1 MSKIY
6 NIIDVSEFQAPKGQH
21 IDWEK
26 VKNSGIDG
34 AIIKFGAGPKL
45 VDSEFDYNVKEC
57 IRLGL
62 HVGAYIYSWA
72 TTAKEAEYEAD
83 RLIEACS
90 KYNLDM
96 PLYYDIEEGTINKRT
111 GTAQLTTEAFL
122 NKCKEKG
129 ITAGVY
135 SGLYWFI
142 HYLYP
147 SRMLEHPL
155 WIAQYKN
162 GITRPE
168 HPHPEWFGMFQ
179 YTSKGS
185 VDGIVGNVDM
195 NYCYVPYWE
204 TYGKKDP
211 VAPAMNFV
219 ELDGALLQLQMKLK
233 EATDALTVVGN
244 YYDSVKSK
252 YSDIRNALDKA
263 IEDNKPQDNNTETPA
278 PTPETPQPT
287 PEPQKPVATIL
298 SMSQRQLFL
307 RTFFYYY
314 KGNIDGIDGPQTQ
327 AAVKA
332 YQAGQGLSADGL
344 WGDNT
349 QKASESNA
357 RAVQQKLCDA
367 GMKTDIDGI
376 IGNDTI
382 ACLTRY
388 QTAVGL
394 TADGI
399 MGVETYRKLFN
410 DPSYGAATT
419 TRNTGGISA
428 HFNKTEFRCGCG
440 GRYCNGYNGKEVSTS
455 LLNILEKLRSYYG
468 RPIVITSG
476 IRCQK
481 YNDSL
486 RGSIKTSAHIQG
498 KAADIYIRGIT
509 DSASGRAQVKRLAY
523 QYGAKYCYYG
533 TSNMGNAVHI
543 NV

>member
-1 MSKIY
+1 MSTIY
-6 NIIDVSEFQAPKGQH
+6 KIIDVSEFQAPKGQK

-83 RLIEACS
+83 RLIGACS

-111 GTAQLTTEAFL
+111 ATAQLTTEAFL
-122 NKCKEKG
+122 NRCKEKG

-135 SGLYWFI
+135 SGLYWFM

-162 GITRPE
+162 GIERPE

-204 TYGKKDP
+204 NYGKKQKELP
-211 VAPAMNFV
+211 NINFV
-219 ELDGALLQLQMKLK
+219 ELDGSLLQLQMKMK
-233 EATDALTVVGN
+233 EASDALAVVGN
-244 YYDSVKSK
+244 YYDAIKSK
-252 YSDIRNALDKA
+252 YSNIRGELDK
-263 IEDNKPQDNNTETPA
+263 IVENNNKPEDN
-278 PTPETPQPT
+278 TPEQPKPEEPKPT
-287 PEPQKPVATIL
+287 PEPQKPVISVL
-298 SMSQRQLFL
+298 SIAQRQLFL

-314 KGNIDGIDGPQTQ
+314 KGNIDGIDGPQTI
-327 AAVKA
+327 AAIKA
-332 YQAGQGLSADGL
+332 YQSGQSLTADGL
-344 WGDNT
+344 WGENT

-376 IGNDTI
+376 IGDDTV

-410 DPSYGAATT
+410 DPSYDAATT

>member
-6 NIIDVSEFQAPKGQH
+6 KIIDVSEFQAPKGQK

-83 RLIEACS
+83 RLMEACS
-90 KYNLDM
+90 RYNLDM

-111 GTAQLTTEAFL
+111 ATAQLTTEAFL
-122 NKCKEKG
+122 NRCKEKG

-185 VDGIVGNVDM
+185 VDGVVGNVDM

-204 TYGKKDP
+204 TYGKKQKEIP
-211 VAPAMNFV
+211 NINFV
-219 ELDGALLQLQMKLK
+219 ELDGSLLQLQMKMK
-233 EATDALTVVGN
+233 EASDALAVVGN
-244 YYDSVKSK
+244 YYDAIKSK
-252 YSDIRNALDKA
+252 YSDIRGELDK
-263 IEDNKPQDNNTETPA
+263 IVENNNKPEEN
-278 PTPETPQPT
+278 TPEQPKPEEPKPT
-287 PEPQKPVATIL
+287 PEPQKPVISVL
-298 SMSQRQLFL
+298 SIAQRQLFL
-307 RTFFYYY
+307 KTYFFYY
-314 KGNIDGIDGPQTQ
+314 KGSIDGVSGPQTI
-327 AAVKA
+327 AAIKA
-332 YQAGQGLSADGL
+332 YQSGQSLTADGL
-344 WGDNT
+344 WGENT

-357 RAVQQKLCDA
+357 RAIQQKLCDA

-376 IGNDTI
+376 IGNDTV

-410 DPSYGAATT
+410 DPSYGAAVTSQA
-419 TRNTGGISA
+419 TGGISA

>member
-1 MSKIY
+1 MSTIY
-6 NIIDVSEFQAPKGQH
+6 KIIDVSEFQAPKGQK

-111 GTAQLTTEAFL
+111 ATAQLTTEAFL
-122 NKCKEKG
+122 NRCKEKG

-155 WIAQYKN
+155 WIAQYKS
-162 GITRPE
+162 GIERPE
-168 HPHPEWFGMFQ
+168 HPHPEWFGIFQ
-179 YTSKGS
+179 YTSKGT
-185 VDGIVGNVDM
+185 VPGIAGNVDM

-204 TYGKKDP
+204 TYGKKQKELP
-211 VAPAMNFV
+211 NINFV
-219 ELDGALLQLQMKLK
+219 ELDGSLLQLQMKMK
-233 EATDALTVVGN
+233 EASDALTVVGN
-244 YYDSVKSK
+244 YYDAIKSK
-252 YSDIRNALDKA
+252 YSDIRSELDK
-263 IEDNKPQDNNTETPA
+263 IVENNKPEDNTTEQPKPEEPK
-278 PTPETPQPT
+278 PTPK
-287 PEPQKPVATIL
+287 EPKKPVISVL
-298 SMSQRQLFL
+298 SIAQIQLFL
-307 RTFFYYY
+307 KTYFFYY
-314 KGNIDGIDGPQTQ
+314 KGNVDGVSGPQTI
-327 AAVKA
+327 AAIKA
-332 YQAGQGLSADGL
+332 YQAGQSLAADGL
-344 WGDNT
+344 WGENT

-357 RAVQQKLCDA
+357 RAVQQKLNDA
-367 GMKTDIDGI
+367 GMRTDIDGI
-376 IGNDTI
+376 IGNDTV

-410 DPSYGAATT
+410 DPSYGAAVTSQA
-419 TRNTGGISA
+419 TGGISA
-428 HFNKTEFRCGCG
+428 HFNKTEFKCGCS

>member
-1 MSKIY
+1 MSTIY
-6 NIIDVSEFQAPKGQH
+6 KIIDVSEFQAPKGQK

-111 GTAQLTTEAFL
+111 ATAQLTTEAFL
-122 NKCKEKG
+122 NRCKEKG
-129 ITAGVY
+129 IVAGVY

-147 SRMLEHPL
+147 SRMLDHPL
-155 WIAQYKN
+155 WIAQYKS
-162 GITRPE
+162 GIERPE
-168 HPHPEWFGMFQ
+168 HPNPEWFGMFQ
-179 YTSKGS
+179 YTSKGA
-185 VDGIVGNVDM
+185 VPGIAGNVDM

-204 TYGKKDP
+204 TYGKKQKELP
-211 VAPAMNFV
+211 NINFV
-219 ELDGALLQLQMKLK
+219 ELDGSLLQLQMKMK
-233 EATDALTVVGN
+233 EASDALTVVGN
-244 YYDSVKSK
+244 YYDAIKSK
-252 YSDIRNALDKA
+252 YTDIRSELDK
-263 IEDNKPQDNNTETPA
+263 IVENNKPEENTPEQPKPEEPK
-278 PTPETPQPT
+278 PTPE
-287 PEPQKPVATIL
+287 EPKKPVISVL
-298 SMSQRQLFL
+298 SIAQRQLFL
-307 RTFFYYY
+307 KTYFFYY
-314 KGNIDGIDGPQTQ
+314 KGSIDGISGPQTI
-327 AAVKA
+327 AAIKA
-332 YQAGQGLSADGL
+332 YQAGQSLTADGL
-344 WGDNT
+344 WGENT

-376 IGNDTI
+376 IGNDTV

-419 TRNTGGISA
+419 TRNTGGISS

-509 DSASGRAQVKRLAY
+509 DTVAGRAQVKRLAY
-523 QYGAKYCYYG
+523 QYGAKYVYYG

>member
-6 NIIDVSEFQAPKGQH
+6 KIIDVSEFQAPKGQK

-111 GTAQLTTEAFL
+111 ATAQLTTEAFL
-122 NKCKEKG
+122 NRCKEKG

-155 WIAQYKN
+155 WIAQYKS
-162 GITRPE
+162 GIERPE

-179 YTSKGS
+179 YTSKGT
-185 VDGIVGNVDM
+185 VPGIAGNVDM

-204 TYGKKDP
+204 TYGKKQKELP
-211 VAPAMNFV
+211 NINFV
-219 ELDGALLQLQMKLK
+219 ELDGSLLQLQMKMK
-233 EATDALTVVGN
+233 EASDALAVVGN
-244 YYDSVKSK
+244 YYDAIKTK
-252 YSDIRNALDKA
+252 YSDIRGELDK
-263 IEDNKPQDNNTETPA
+263 IVENNNKPEENTTEP
-278 PTPETPQPT
+278 PKPEESKPT
-287 PEPQKPVATIL
+287 PEPQKPVISVL
-298 SMSQRQLFL
+298 SIAQRQLFL
-307 RTFFYYY
+307 KTYFFYY
-314 KGNIDGIDGPQTQ
+314 KGSIDGVSGPQTI
-327 AAVKA
+327 AAIKA
-332 YQAGQGLSADGL
+332 YQSGQSLTADGL
-344 WGDNT
+344 WGENT

-357 RAVQQKLCDA
+357 RAIQQKLCDA

-376 IGNDTI
+376 IGNDTV

>member
-1 MSKIY
+1 MSTIY
-6 NIIDVSEFQAPKGQH
+6 KIIDVSEFQAPKGQK

-111 GTAQLTTEAFL
+111 ATAQLTTEAFL
-122 NKCKEKG
+122 NRCKEKG

-135 SGLYWFI
+135 SGLYWFM

-155 WIAQYKN
+155 WIAQYKS
-162 GITRPE
+162 GIERPE

-179 YTSKGS
+179 YTSKGT
-185 VDGIVGNVDM
+185 VPGIAGNVDM

-204 TYGKKDP
+204 TYGKKQKELPDI
-211 VAPAMNFV
+211 NFV
-219 ELDGALLQLQMKLK
+219 ELDGSLLQLQMKMK
-233 EATDALTVVGN
+233 EASDALTVVGN
-244 YYDSVKSK
+244 YYNAIKSK
-252 YSDIRNALDKA
+252 YSDIRGELDK
-263 IEDNKPQDNNTETPA
+263 IVENNNKSEDN
-278 PTPETPQPT
+278 TPEQSKPEESKPT
-287 PEPQKPVATIL
+287 PEPQKPVISVL
-298 SMSQRQLFL
+298 SIAQRQLFL
-307 RTFFYYY
+307 KTYFFYY
-314 KGNIDGIDGPQTQ
+314 KGSIDGVSGPQTI
-327 AAVKA
+327 AAIKA
-332 YQAGQGLSADGL
+332 YQAGQNLTADGL
-344 WGDNT
+344 WGENT

-357 RAVQQKLCDA
+357 RATQQKLCDA

-376 IGNDTI
+376 IGNDTV

-410 DPSYGAATT
+410 DPSYGAAVTSQA
-419 TRNTGGISA
+419 TGGISA

>member
-1 MSKIY
+1 MSTIY
-6 NIIDVSEFQAPKGQH
+6 KIIDVSEFQAPKGQK

-111 GTAQLTTEAFL
+111 ATAQLTTEAFL
-122 NKCKEKG
+122 NRCKEKG
-129 ITAGVY
+129 IIAGVY

-155 WIAQYKN
+155 WIAQYKS
-162 GITRPE
+162 GIERPE

-179 YTSKGS
+179 YTSKGT
-185 VDGIVGNVDM
+185 VPGIAGNVDM

-204 TYGKKDP
+204 TYGKKQKELP
-211 VAPAMNFV
+211 NINFV
-219 ELDGALLQLQMKLK
+219 ELDGSLLQLQMKMK
-233 EATDALTVVGN
+233 EASDALAVVGN
-244 YYDSVKSK
+244 YYDAIKSK
-252 YSDIRNALDKA
+252 YSDIRGELDK
-263 IEDNKPQDNNTETPA
+263 IVENNNKPEDN
-278 PTPETPQPT
+278 TPEQSKPEEPKPT
-287 PEPQKPVATIL
+287 PEPQKPIISVL
-298 SMSQRQLFL
+298 SIAQRQLFL
-307 RTFFYYY
+307 KTYFFYY
-314 KGNIDGIDGPQTQ
+314 KGSIDGVSGPQTI
-327 AAVKA
+327 AAIKA
-332 YQAGQGLSADGL
+332 YQSGQSLTADGL
-344 WGDNT
+344 WGENT

-357 RAVQQKLCDA
+357 RAIQQKLCDA

-376 IGNDTI
+376 IGNDTV

-410 DPSYGAATT
+410 DPSYGAAVTSQA
-419 TRNTGGISA
+419 TGGISA
-428 HFNKTEFRCGCG
+428 HFNKSEFRCGCG

-509 DSASGRAQVKRLAY
+509 DTVSGRAQVKRLAY
-523 QYGAKYCYYG
+523 QYGAKYVYYG

>member
-1 MSKIY
+1 MSTIY
-6 NIIDVSEFQAPKGQH
+6 KIIDVSEFQAPKGQK

-111 GTAQLTTEAFL
+111 TTAQLTTEAFL
-122 NKCKEKG
+122 NRCKEKG

-155 WIAQYKN
+155 WIAQYKS
-162 GITRPE
+162 GIERPE

-179 YTSKGS
+179 YTSKGT
-185 VDGIVGNVDM
+185 VLGIAGNVDM

-204 TYGKKDP
+204 TYGKKQKELP
-211 VAPAMNFV
+211 NINFV
-219 ELDGALLQLQMKLK
+219 ELDGSLLQLQMKMK
-233 EATDALTVVGN
+233 EASDALAVVGN
-244 YYDSVKSK
+244 YYDAIKSK
-252 YSDIRNALDKA
+252 YSDIRNELDK
-263 IEDNKPQDNNTETPA
+263 IVENNKQEDNTTEQPKPEEPK
-278 PTPETPQPT
+278 PTPE
-287 PEPQKPVATIL
+287 EPKKPVISVL
-298 SMSQRQLFL
+298 SVAQRQLFL
-307 RTFFYYY
+307 KTYFFYY
-314 KGNIDGIDGPQTQ
+314 KGNVDGVSGPQTI
-327 AAVKA
+327 AAIKA
-332 YQAGQGLSADGL
+332 YQAGQSLAADGL
-344 WGDNT
+344 WGENT

-357 RAVQQKLCDA
+357 RAVQQKLNDA
-367 GMKTDIDGI
+367 GMRTDIDGI
-376 IGNDTI
+376 IGNDTV

-410 DPSYGAATT
+410 DPSYGAAVTSQA
-419 TRNTGGISA
+419 TGGISA
-428 HFNKTEFRCGCG
+428 HFNKVEFKCGCG
-440 GRYCNGYNGKEVSTS
+440 GRYCNGYNGKNVSTS

-509 DSASGRAQVKRLAY
+509 DTVSGRAQVKRLAY
-523 QYGAKYCYYG
+523 QYGAKYVYYG

>member
-1 MSKIY
+1 MSTIY
-6 NIIDVSEFQAPKGQH
+6 KIIDVSEFQAPKGQK

-83 RLIEACS
+83 RLIEACG

-111 GTAQLTTEAFL
+111 ATAQLTTEAFL
-122 NKCKEKG
+122 NRCKEKG
-129 ITAGVY
+129 IVAGVY

-147 SRMLEHPL
+147 SRILEHPL
-155 WIAQYKN
+155 WIAQYKS
-162 GITRPE
+162 GIERPE

-179 YTSKGS
+179 YTSKGT
-185 VDGIVGNVDM
+185 VPGIAGNVDM

-204 TYGKKDP
+204 TYGKKQKELP
-211 VAPAMNFV
+211 NINFV
-219 ELDGALLQLQMKLK
+219 ELDGSLLQLQMKMK
-233 EATDALTVVGN
+233 EASDALTVVGN
-244 YYDSVKSK
+244 YYDAIKSK
-252 YSDIRNALDKA
+252 YSNIRSELDK
-263 IEDNKPQDNNTETPA
+263 IVENNKPENNTTEQPKPEEPK
-278 PTPETPQPT
+278 PTPK
-287 PEPQKPVATIL
+287 EPKKPVISVL
-298 SMSQRQLFL
+298 SVAQRQLFL
-307 RTFFYYY
+307 KTYFFYY
-314 KGNIDGIDGPQTQ
+314 KGNVDGVSGPQTI
-327 AAVKA
+327 AAIKA
-332 YQAGQGLSADGL
+332 YQAGQSLAADGL
-344 WGDNT
+344 WGENT

-357 RAVQQKLCDA
+357 RAVQQKLNDA
-367 GMKTDIDGI
+367 GMRTDIDGI
-376 IGNDTI
+376 IGNDTV

-419 TRNTGGISA
+419 SKATGGISA

-440 GRYCNGYNGKEVSTS
+440 GRYCNGYNGKNVSTS

-486 RGSIKTSAHIQG
+486 RGSIKNSAHIQG

-509 DSASGRAQVKRLAY
+509 DTVSGRAQVKRLAY
-523 QYGAKYCYYG
+523 QYGAKYVYYG

>member
-1 MSKIY
+1 MSTIY
-6 NIIDVSEFQAPKGQH
+6 KIIDVSEFQAPKGQK

-111 GTAQLTTEAFL
+111 ATAQLTTEAFL
-122 NKCKEKG
+122 NRCKEKG
-129 ITAGVY
+129 IIAGVY

-155 WIAQYKN
+155 WIAQYKS
-162 GITRPE
+162 GIERPE

-179 YTSKGS
+179 YTSKGT
-185 VDGIVGNVDM
+185 VPGIAGNVDM

-204 TYGKKDP
+204 TYGKKQKELP
-211 VAPAMNFV
+211 NINFV
-219 ELDGALLQLQMKLK
+219 ELDGSLLQLQMKMK
-233 EATDALTVVGN
+233 EASDALAVVGN
-244 YYDSVKSK
+244 YYDAIKSK
-252 YSDIRNALDKA
+252 YSDIRGELDK
-263 IEDNKPQDNNTETPA
+263 IVENNNKSEDN
-278 PTPETPQPT
+278 TPEPPKPEEPKPT
-287 PEPQKPVATIL
+287 PEPKKPVISVL
-298 SMSQRQLFL
+298 SIAQRQLFL
-307 RTFFYYY
+307 KTYFFYY
-314 KGNIDGIDGPQTQ
+314 KGSIDGISGPQTI
-327 AAVKA
+327 AAIKA
-332 YQAGQGLSADGL
+332 YQAGQSLTADGL
-344 WGDNT
+344 WGENT

-376 IGNDTI
+376 IGNDTV

>member
-1 MSKIY
+1 MSTIY
-6 NIIDVSEFQAPKGQH
+6 KIIDVSEFQAPKGQK
-21 IDWEK
+21 IDWGK

-34 AIIKFGAGPKL
+34 AVIKFGAGPKL

-111 GTAQLTTEAFL
+111 ATAQLTTEAFL
-122 NKCKEKG
+122 NRCKEKG

-155 WIAQYKN
+155 WIAQYKS
-162 GITRPE
+162 GIERPE

-179 YTSKGS
+179 YTSKGT
-185 VDGIVGNVDM
+185 VPGIAGNVDM

-204 TYGKKDP
+204 TYGKKQKELP
-211 VAPAMNFV
+211 NINFV
-219 ELDGALLQLQMKLK
+219 ELDGSLLQLQMKMK
-233 EATDALTVVGN
+233 EASDALAVVGN
-244 YYDSVKSK
+244 YYDAIKSK
-252 YSDIRNALDKA
+252 YSDIRGELDNIVENNNKP
-263 IEDNKPQDNNTETPA
+263 EDN
-278 PTPETPQPT
+278 TPEPPKPEEPKPT
-287 PEPQKPVATIL
+287 PEPQKPVISVL
-298 SMSQRQLFL
+298 SIAQRQLFL
-307 RTFFYYY
+307 KTYFFYY
-314 KGNIDGIDGPQTQ
+314 KGSIDGVSGPQTI
-327 AAVKA
+327 AAIKA
-332 YQAGQGLSADGL
+332 YQSGQSLTADGL
-344 WGDNT
+344 WGENT

-376 IGNDTI
+376 MGNDTV

-410 DPSYGAATT
+410 DPSYGAAVTSQA
-419 TRNTGGISA
+419 TGGISA
-428 HFNKTEFRCGCG
+428 HFNKSEFRCGCG

>member
-1 MSKIY
+1 MSTIY
-6 NIIDVSEFQAPKGQH
+6 KIIDVSEFQAPKGQK

-111 GTAQLTTEAFL
+111 ATAQLTTEAFL
-122 NKCKEKG
+122 NRCKEKG

-147 SRMLEHPL
+147 SRILEHPL

-162 GITRPE
+162 GIERPE

-179 YTSKGS
+179 YTSKGT
-185 VDGIVGNVDM
+185 VPGIAGNVDM

-204 TYGKKDP
+204 TYGKKQKELP
-211 VAPAMNFV
+211 NINFV
-219 ELDGALLQLQMKLK
+219 ELDGSLLQLQMKMK
-233 EATDALTVVGN
+233 EASDALAVVGN
-244 YYDSVKSK
+244 YYDAIKSK
-252 YSDIRNALDKA
+252 YSDIRGELDK
-263 IEDNKPQDNNTETPA
+263 IVENNNKPEEN
-278 PTPETPQPT
+278 TPEQPKPEEPKPT
-287 PEPQKPVATIL
+287 PEPQKPVISVL
-298 SMSQRQLFL
+298 SIAQRQLFL
-307 RTFFYYY
+307 KTYFFYY
-314 KGNIDGIDGPQTQ
+314 KGSVDGISGPQTI
-327 AAVKA
+327 AAIKA
-332 YQAGQGLSADGL
+332 YQAGQSLTADGL
-344 WGDNT
+344 WGENT

-376 IGNDTI
+376 IGNDTV

>member
-1 MSKIY
+1 MPKIY
-6 NIIDVSEFQAPKGQH
+6 KIIDVSEFQTPKGQK

-111 GTAQLTTEAFL
+111 ATAQLTTEAFL
-122 NKCKEKG
+122 NRCKEKG

-155 WIAQYKN
+155 WIAQYKS
-162 GITRPE
+162 GIERPE

-179 YTSKGS
+179 YTSKGT
-185 VDGIVGNVDM
+185 VPGIAGNVDM

-204 TYGKKDP
+204 TYGKKQKELP
-211 VAPAMNFV
+211 NINFV
-219 ELDGALLQLQMKLK
+219 ELDGSLLQLQMKMK
-233 EATDALTVVGN
+233 EASDALAVVGN
-244 YYDSVKSK
+244 YYDAIKSK
-252 YSDIRNALDKA
+252 YSDIRGELDK
-263 IEDNKPQDNNTETPA
+263 IVENNNKPEENTTEPSK
-278 PTPETPQPT
+278 PEEPKPT
-287 PEPQKPVATIL
+287 PEPQKPVISVL
-298 SMSQRQLFL
+298 SIAQRQLFL
-307 RTFFYYY
+307 KTYFFYY
-314 KGNIDGIDGPQTQ
+314 KGSVDGVSGPQTI
-327 AAVKA
+327 AAIKA
-332 YQAGQGLSADGL
+332 YQSGQSLTADGL
-344 WGDNT
+344 WGENT

-357 RAVQQKLCDA
+357 RAIQQKLCDA

-376 IGNDTI
+376 IGNDTV

>member
-1 MSKIY
+1 MSTIY
-6 NIIDVSEFQAPKGQH
+6 KIIDVSEFQAPKGQK

-45 VDSEFDYNVKEC
+45 VDSEFDYNIKEC

-111 GTAQLTTEAFL
+111 ATAQLTTEAFL
-122 NKCKEKG
+122 NRCKEKG

-155 WIAQYKN
+155 WIAQYKS
-162 GITRPE
+162 GIERPE

-179 YTSKGS
+179 YTSKGT
-185 VDGIVGNVDM
+185 VPGIAGNVDM

-204 TYGKKDP
+204 TYGKKQKELP
-211 VAPAMNFV
+211 NINFV
-219 ELDGALLQLQMKLK
+219 ELDGSLLQLQMKMK
-233 EATDALTVVGN
+233 EASDALAVVDN
-244 YYDSVKSK
+244 YYDAIKSK
-252 YSDIRNALDKA
+252 YSDICGELDK
-263 IEDNKPQDNNTETPA
+263 IVENNNKPEEN
-278 PTPETPQPT
+278 TPEPPKPEEPKPT
-287 PEPQKPVATIL
+287 PEPQKPVISVL
-298 SMSQRQLFL
+298 SIAQRQLFL
-307 RTFFYYY
+307 KTYFFYY
-314 KGNIDGIDGPQTQ
+314 KGNVDGISGPQTI
-327 AAVKA
+327 AAIKA
-332 YQAGQGLSADGL
+332 YQAGQNLTADGL
-344 WGDNT
+344 WGENT

-376 IGNDTI
+376 IGNDTV

-388 QTAVGL
+388 QTAVGV

-410 DPSYGAATT
+410 DPSYGAAVTSQA
-419 TRNTGGISA
+419 TGGISA

>member
-1 MSKIY
+1 MSTIY
-6 NIIDVSEFQAPKGQH
+6 KIIDVSEFQAPKGQK

-111 GTAQLTTEAFL
+111 TTAQLTTEAFL
-122 NKCKEKG
+122 NRCKEKG

-155 WIAQYKN
+155 WIAQYKS
-162 GITRPE
+162 GIERPE

-179 YTSKGS
+179 YTSKGT
-185 VDGIVGNVDM
+185 VLGIAGNVDM

-204 TYGKKDP
+204 TYGKKQKELP
-211 VAPAMNFV
+211 NINFV
-219 ELDGALLQLQMKLK
+219 ELDGSLLQLQMKMK
-233 EATDALTVVGN
+233 EASDALAVVGN
-244 YYDSVKSK
+244 YYDAIKSK
-252 YSDIRNALDKA
+252 YSDIRNELDK
-263 IEDNKPQDNNTETPA
+263 IVENNKQEDNTTEQPKPEEPK
-278 PTPETPQPT
+278 PTPEEPKQPVISVLS
-287 PEPQKPVATIL
+287 VA
-298 SMSQRQLFL
+298 QRQLFL
-307 RTFFYYY
+307 KTYFFYY
-314 KGNIDGIDGPQTQ
+314 KGNVDGVSGPQTI
-327 AAVKA
+327 AAIKA
-332 YQAGQGLSADGL
+332 YQAGQSLAADGL
-344 WGDNT
+344 WGENT

-357 RAVQQKLCDA
+357 RAVQQKLNDA
-367 GMKTDIDGI
+367 GMRTDIDGI
-376 IGNDTI
+376 IGNDTV

-410 DPSYGAATT
+410 DPSYGAAVTSQA
-419 TRNTGGISA
+419 TGGISA
-428 HFNKTEFRCGCG
+428 HFNKVEFKCGCG
-440 GRYCNGYNGKEVSTS
+440 GRYCNGYNGKNVSTS
-455 LLNILEKLRSYYG
+455 LLNILEKLRSSYG

-486 RGSIKTSAHIQG
+486 RGSIKTSAPIHG

-509 DSASGRAQVKRLAY
+509 DTVSGRAQVKRLAY
-523 QYGAKYCYYG
+523 QYGAKYVYYG

>member
-1 MSKIY
+1 MSTIY
-6 NIIDVSEFQAPKGQH
+6 KIIDVSEFQAPKGQK

-111 GTAQLTTEAFL
+111 ATAQLTTEAFL
-122 NKCKEKG
+122 NRCKEKG

-147 SRMLEHPL
+147 SRMLEYPL
-155 WIAQYKN
+155 WIAQYKS
-162 GITRPE
+162 GIERPE

-204 TYGKKDP
+204 TYGKKQKEIP
-211 VAPAMNFV
+211 NINFV
-219 ELDGALLQLQMKLK
+219 ELDGSLLQLQMKMK
-233 EATDALTVVGN
+233 EASDALAVVGN
-244 YYDSVKSK
+244 YYDAIKSK
-252 YSDIRNALDKA
+252 YSDIRGELDK
-263 IEDNKPQDNNTETPA
+263 IVESNNKPEENTTEP
-278 PTPETPQPT
+278 PKPEEPKPT
-287 PEPQKPVATIL
+287 PEPQKPVISVL
-298 SMSQRQLFL
+298 SIAQRQLFL
-307 RTFFYYY
+307 KTYFFYY
-314 KGNIDGIDGPQTQ
+314 KGSVDGISGPQTI
-327 AAVKA
+327 AAIKA
-332 YQAGQGLSADGL
+332 YQAGQNLTADGL
-344 WGDNT
+344 WGENT

-357 RAVQQKLCDA
+357 RAIQQKLCDA

-376 IGNDTI
+376 IGNDTV

-410 DPSYGAATT
+410 DPSYGAAVTSQA
-419 TRNTGGISA
+419 TGGISA

>member
-1 MSKIY
+1 MSTIY
-6 NIIDVSEFQAPKGQH
+6 KIIDVSEFQAPKGQK

-72 TTAKEAEYEAD
+72 TTVKEAEYEAD

-111 GTAQLTTEAFL
+111 ATAQLTTEAFL
-122 NKCKEKG
+122 NRCKEKG

-155 WIAQYKN
+155 WIAQYKS
-162 GITRPE
+162 GIERPE

-204 TYGKKDP
+204 TYGKKQKELP
-211 VAPAMNFV
+211 NINFV
-219 ELDGALLQLQMKLK
+219 ELDGSLLQLQMKMK
-233 EATDALTVVGN
+233 EASDALAVVGN
-244 YYDSVKSK
+244 YYDTIKSK
-252 YSDIRNALDKA
+252 YSDIRGELYKIVENN
-263 IEDNKPQDNNTETPA
+263 NKPEENTTEP
-278 PTPETPQPT
+278 PKPEELKPT
-287 PEPQKPVATIL
+287 PEPQKPVISVL
-298 SMSQRQLFL
+298 SIAQRQLFL
-307 RTFFYYY
+307 KTYFFYY
-314 KGNIDGIDGPQTQ
+314 KGSIDGISGPQTI
-327 AAVKA
+327 AAIKA
-332 YQAGQGLSADGL
+332 YQAGQSLTADGL
-344 WGDNT
+344 WGENT

-357 RAVQQKLCDA
+357 RALQQKLCDA

-376 IGNDTI
+376 IGNDTVS
-382 ACLTRY
+382 CLTRY

>member
-1 MSKIY
+1 MSTIY
-6 NIIDVSEFQAPKGQH
+6 KIIDVSEFQAPKGQK

-111 GTAQLTTEAFL
+111 ATAQLTTEAFL
-122 NKCKEKG
+122 NRCKEKG

-155 WIAQYKN
+155 WIAQYKS
-162 GITRPE
+162 GIERPE

-204 TYGKKDP
+204 TYGKKQKDLP
-211 VAPAMNFV
+211 NINFV
-219 ELDGALLQLQMKLK
+219 ELDGSLLQLQMKMK
-233 EATDALTVVGN
+233 EASDALTVVGN
-244 YYDSVKSK
+244 YYDAIKSK
-252 YSDIRNALDKA
+252 YSDIRGELDK
-263 IEDNKPQDNNTETPA
+263 IVENNKPEEN
-278 PTPETPQPT
+278 TPEPPKPEEPKPT
-287 PEPQKPVATIL
+287 PEPQKPVISVL
-298 SMSQRQLFL
+298 SITQRQLFL
-307 RTFFYYY
+307 KTYFFYY
-314 KGNIDGIDGPQTQ
+314 KGSVDGISGPQTI
-327 AAVKA
+327 AAIKA
-332 YQAGQGLSADGL
+332 YQAGQNLTADGL
-344 WGDNT
+344 WGENT

-357 RAVQQKLCDA
+357 RAIQQKLCDA

-376 IGNDTI
+376 IGNDTV

-410 DPSYGAATT
+410 DPSYGAAVTSQT
-419 TRNTGGISA
+419 TGGISA

-468 RPIVITSG
+468 RPIIITSG

>member
-1 MSKIY
+1 MSTIY
-6 NIIDVSEFQAPKGQH
+6 KIIDVSEFQAPKGQK

-72 TTAKEAEYEAD
+72 TTDKEAEYEAD

-111 GTAQLTTEAFL
+111 ATAQLTTEAFL
-122 NKCKEKG
+122 NRCKEKG
-129 ITAGVY
+129 IVAGVY

-155 WIAQYKN
+155 WIAQYKS
-162 GITRPE
+162 GIERPE

-179 YTSKGS
+179 YTSKGT
-185 VDGIVGNVDM
+185 VPGIAGNVDM

-204 TYGKKDP
+204 TYGKKQKELP
-211 VAPAMNFV
+211 NINFV
-219 ELDGALLQLQMKLK
+219 ELDGSLLQLQMKMK
-233 EATDALTVVGN
+233 EASDALAVVGN
-244 YYDSVKSK
+244 YYDAIKSK
-252 YSDIRNALDKA
+252 YSDIRGELDK
-263 IEDNKPQDNNTETPA
+263 IVKNNTKPEDN
-278 PTPETPQPT
+278 TPEPPKPEEPTPT
-287 PEPQKPVATIL
+287 PEPKKPVVSVL
-298 SMSQRQLFL
+298 SVSQRQLFL
-307 RTFFYYY
+307 KTYFFYY
-314 KGNIDGIDGPQTQ
+314 KGSIDGISGPQTI
-327 AAVKA
+327 AAIKA
-332 YQAGQGLSADGL
+332 YQAGQSLAADGL
-344 WGDNT
+344 WGENT

-357 RAVQQKLCDA
+357 RAIQQKLNDA
-367 GMKTDIDGI
+367 GMSTDIDGI
-376 IGNDTI
+376 IGNDTV

-410 DPSYGAATT
+410 DPSYGVATT

-509 DSASGRAQVKRLAY
+509 DTVSGRAQVKRLAY
-523 QYGAKYCYYG
+523 QYGAKYVYYG

>member
-1 MSKIY
+1 MSKVY
-6 NIIDVSEFQAPKGQH
+6 NIIDVSEFQAPNGQH

-72 TTAKEAEYEAD
+72 TTATEAEHEAD

-90 KYNLDM
+90 KYDLDM

-122 NKCKEKG
+122 NRCKEKG

-155 WIAQYKN
+155 WIAQYKS
-162 GITRPE
+162 GISRPE

-179 YTSKGS
+179 YTSKGT
-185 VDGIVGNVDM
+185 VPGIAGNVDM

-204 TYGKKDP
+204 TYGKKHKDVP
-211 VAPAMNFV
+211 SINFV
-219 ELDGALLQLQMKLK
+219 ELDGALLQLHTKLK
-233 EATDALTVVGN
+233 ETSEALDAVGN
-244 YYDSVKSK
+244 YYDAVKSK
-252 YSDIRNALDKA
+252 YSDIRNELVTPS
-263 IEDNKPQDNNTETPA
+263 EDDKPQDNTV
-278 PTPETPQPT
+278 TPEPQSTPEPT
-287 PEPQKPVATIL
+287 PEPQKPVVTIL

-332 YQAGQGLSADGL
+332 YQAGQGLTVDGL
-344 WGDNT
+344 WGENT
-349 QKASESNA
+349 QKAAESNA

-376 IGNDTI
+376 IGNDTVS
-382 ACLTRY
+382 CLTRY

-410 DPSYGAATT
+410 DPSYGAAVTSKD
-419 TRNTGGISA
+419 TGGISA

>member
-1 MSKIY
+1 MSTIY
-6 NIIDVSEFQAPKGQH
+6 KIIDVSEFQAPKGQK

-83 RLIEACS
+83 RLIDACS

-111 GTAQLTTEAFL
+111 ATAQLTTEAFL
-122 NKCKEKG
+122 NRCKEKG

-155 WIAQYKN
+155 WIAQYKS
-162 GITRPE
+162 GIERPE

-179 YTSKGS
+179 YTSKGT
-185 VDGIVGNVDM
+185 VPGIAGNVDM

-204 TYGKKDP
+204 TYGKKQKELP
-211 VAPAMNFV
+211 NINFV
-219 ELDGALLQLQMKLK
+219 ELDGSLLQLQMKMK
-233 EATDALTVVGN
+233 EASDALAVVGN
-244 YYDSVKSK
+244 YYDAIKSK
-252 YSDIRNALDKA
+252 YSDIRNELDK
-263 IEDNKPQDNNTETPA
+263 IVENNKQEDNTTEQPKPEEPK
-278 PTPETPQPT
+278 PTPE
-287 PEPQKPVATIL
+287 EPKKPVISVL
-298 SMSQRQLFL
+298 SVAQRQLFL
-307 RTFFYYY
+307 KTYFFYY
-314 KGNIDGIDGPQTQ
+314 KGNVDGVSGPQTI
-327 AAVKA
+327 AAIKA
-332 YQAGQGLSADGL
+332 YQAGQSLAADGL
-344 WGDNT
+344 WGENT

-357 RAVQQKLCDA
+357 RAVQQKLNDA
-367 GMKTDIDGI
+367 GMRTDIDGI
-376 IGNDTI
+376 IGNDTV

-410 DPSYGAATT
+410 DPSYGSAVTSQA
-419 TRNTGGISA
+419 TGGISA
-428 HFNKTEFRCGCG
+428 HFNKVEFKCGCG
-440 GRYCNGYNGKEVSTS
+440 SRYCNGYNGKNVSTS

-468 RPIVITSG
+468 RPIIITSG

-509 DSASGRAQVKRLAY
+509 DTVSGRAQVKRLAY
-523 QYGAKYCYYG
+523 QYGAKYVYYG

>member
-1 MSKIY
+1 MSTIY
-6 NIIDVSEFQAPKGQH
+6 KIIDVSEFQAPKGQK

-111 GTAQLTTEAFL
+111 ATAQLTTEAFL
-122 NKCKEKG
+122 NRCKEKG

-155 WIAQYKN
+155 WIAQYKF
-162 GITRPE
+162 GIERPE

-179 YTSKGS
+179 YTSKGI
-185 VDGIVGNVDM
+185 VPGIAGNVDM

-204 TYGKKDP
+204 TYGKKQKEIP
-211 VAPAMNFV
+211 NINFV
-219 ELDGALLQLQMKLK
+219 ELDGSLLQLQMKMK
-233 EATDALTVVGN
+233 EASDALTVVGN
-244 YYDSVKSK
+244 YYDAIKSK
-252 YSDIRNALDKA
+252 YSDIRGELDK
-263 IEDNKPQDNNTETPA
+263 IVESNNKPEENTTEP
-278 PTPETPQPT
+278 PKPEEPKPT
-287 PEPQKPVATIL
+287 PEPQKPVISLL
-298 SMSQRQLFL
+298 SIAQRQLFL
-307 RTFFYYY
+307 KTYFFYY
-314 KGNIDGIDGPQTQ
+314 KGSIDGISGPQTI
-327 AAVKA
+327 AAIKA
-332 YQAGQGLSADGL
+332 YQSGQSLTADGL
-344 WGDNT
+344 WGENT

-357 RAVQQKLCDA
+357 RAIQQKLCDA

-376 IGNDTI
+376 IGNDTV

-399 MGVETYRKLFN
+399 MGVETYKKLFN

>member
-1 MSKIY
+1 MSTIY
-6 NIIDVSEFQAPKGQH
+6 KIIDVSEFQAPKGQK

-83 RLIEACS
+83 RLMEACS

-111 GTAQLTTEAFL
+111 ATAQLTTEAFL
-122 NKCKEKG
+122 NRCKEKG

-179 YTSKGS
+179 YTSKGT
-185 VDGIVGNVDM
+185 VPGIAGNVDM

-204 TYGKKDP
+204 TYGKKQKELP
-211 VAPAMNFV
+211 NINFV
-219 ELDGALLQLQMKLK
+219 ELDGSLLQLQMKMK
-233 EATDALTVVGN
+233 EASDALAVVGN
-244 YYDSVKSK
+244 YYDAIKSK
-252 YSDIRNALDKA
+252 YSDIRGELDK
-263 IEDNKPQDNNTETPA
+263 IVENNNKPEEN
-278 PTPETPQPT
+278 TPEQPKPEEPKPT
-287 PEPQKPVATIL
+287 PEPQKPVISVL
-298 SMSQRQLFL
+298 SIAQKQLFL
-307 RTFFYYY
+307 KTYFFYY
-314 KGNIDGIDGPQTQ
+314 KGSIDGISGPQTI
-327 AAVKA
+327 AAIKA
-332 YQAGQGLSADGL
+332 YQAGQSLTADGL
-344 WGDNT
+344 WGENT

-376 IGNDTI
+376 IGNDTVS
-382 ACLTRY
+382 CLTRY

-428 HFNKTEFRCGCG
+428 HFSKTEFRCGCG

>member
-6 NIIDVSEFQAPKGQH
+6 KIIDVSEFQAPKGQK

-72 TTAKEAEYEAD
+72 TTSKEAEYEAD

-111 GTAQLTTEAFL
+111 TTAQLTTEAFL
-122 NKCKEKG
+122 NRCKEKG

-155 WIAQYKN
+155 WIAQYKS
-162 GITRPE
+162 GIERPE

-179 YTSKGS
+179 YTSKGT
-185 VDGIVGNVDM
+185 VPGIAGNVDM

-204 TYGKKDP
+204 TYGKKQKELP
-211 VAPAMNFV
+211 NINFV
-219 ELDGALLQLQMKLK
+219 ELDGSLLQLQMKMK
-233 EATDALTVVGN
+233 EASDALAVVSN
-244 YYDSVKSK
+244 YYDAIKSK
-252 YSDIRNALDKA
+252 YSNIRGELDK
-263 IEDNKPQDNNTETPA
+263 IVENNNKPEDNI
-278 PTPETPQPT
+278 PEQPEPDEPKPT
-287 PEPQKPVATIL
+287 PEPQKPVISVL
-298 SMSQRQLFL
+298 SIAQRQLFL
-307 RTFFYYY
+307 KTYFFYY
-314 KGNIDGIDGPQTQ
+314 KGSIDGISGPQTI
-327 AAVKA
+327 AAIKA
-332 YQAGQGLSADGL
+332 YQSGQSLTADGL
-344 WGDNT
+344 WGENT
-349 QKASESNA
+349 QKAAESNA